1 MLRHDDYPRRQL
13 ALDIELHEAQVP
25 NGNIQN
31 DAGVLGDQ
39 DPAVGQDETCVGPV
53 DDATNDLVWAKPSPY
68 WIIRSDHA
76 RRVRRRDGVR
86 EVEMAAFG
94 LRVPIK

>member
-1 MLRHDDYPRRQL
+1 MLGHDDYPRRQS

-25 NGNIQN
+25 NGNIQD
-31 DAGVLGDQ
+31 DASVLADQ
-39 DPAVGQDETCVGPV
+39 DPAVGQDETRVGAV

-68 WIIRSDHA
+68 WIIRFEHH
-76 RRVRRRDGVR
+76 RRVRRRDGFR

-94 LRVPIK
+94 LRVPFK

>member
-39 DPAVGQDETCVGPV
+39 DPAVGQDETCVGAV
-53 DDATNDLVWAKPSPY
+53 DHSTNDFVWAQSSPY
-68 WIIRSDHA
+68 WIIGFDHA